1 MGGRFLKGEN
11 LFYKKLKFNHIKFKT
26 DKSCFLSVSS
36 VFFYLNV
43 SIILAFTNHRVWAI
57 NPDNILFV

>member
-36 VFFYLNV
+36 DFKSFFHGIEL
-43 SIILAFTNHRVWAI
+43 IIKYI
-57 NPDNILFV
+57 IIKKSPS

>member
-36 VFFYLNV
+36 ETEYKNY
-43 SIILAFTNHRVWAI
+43 HEQ
-57 NPDNILFV
+57 

>member
-36 VFFYLNV
+36 DLICKFLCTYGIEFHICKE
-43 SIILAFTNHRVWAI
+43 IIDLLTKVC
-57 NPDNILFV
+57 

>member
-36 VFFYLNV
+36 EKKYYL
-43 SIILAFTNHRVWAI
+43 SQ
-57 NPDNILFV
+57 NI

>member
-36 VFFYLNV
+36 DKEYSTNNV
-43 SIILAFTNHRVWAI
+43 AGHR
-57 NPDNILFV
+57 P

>member
-36 VFFYLNV
+36 DLIYK
-43 SIILAFTNHRVWAI
+43 
-57 NPDNILFV
+57 NIKKIK

>member
-36 VFFYLNV
+36 DFFCLIFKFV
-43 SIILAFTNHRVWAI
+43 IIFSHIFISIFISDKPHH
-57 NPDNILFV
+57 

>member
-36 VFFYLNV
+36 DLKTKK
-43 SIILAFTNHRVWAI
+43 TNFIGANSPPETKHTAGKG
-57 NPDNILFV
+57 